1 MEQRDDSV
9 TADVSG
15 SFDAS
20 GTPTVAIRGELDI
33 STVDSIRVDLEAFL
47 TDRTDR
53 IVFDLAELGFM
64 DSSGIA
70 LLIQVAN
77 RVGTIEVRNVT
88 PIVRRVI
95 EVTGL
100 GPTFG
105 MDP

>member
-1 MEQRDDSV
+1 MEEPDDGPTAEV
-9 TADVSG
+9 TGAC
-15 SFDAS
+15 DAS
-20 GTPTVAIRGELDI
+20 GSPTVSISGELDI
-33 STVDSIRVDLEAFL
+33 GTVDSVRDKLDALLADGDDGV
-47 TDRTDR
+47 
-53 IVFDLAELGFM
+53 VFDLADLTFM

-77 RVGTIEVRNVT
+77 RVSTVEVRNVT

-105 MDP
+105 MKP